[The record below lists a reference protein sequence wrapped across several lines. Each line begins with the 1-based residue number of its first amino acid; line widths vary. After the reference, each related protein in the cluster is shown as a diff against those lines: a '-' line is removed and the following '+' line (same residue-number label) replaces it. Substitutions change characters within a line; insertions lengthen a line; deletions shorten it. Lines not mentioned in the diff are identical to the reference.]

1 MRTEPIC
8 CGNAPPIA
16 RRKTWKTVWWHR
28 STQIVAD
35 RHLMLEKLGSDHRA
49 DRVASMVFGSG
60 LATPVAVEPRHG
72 IGTARLQFS
81 SYDVSIDYGTSVS
94 LKSWRSRAVS
104 ATSSASFSI
113 ESAGR
118 LLAGGCVVGGCG
130 ADRVGD
136 YRRIVT
142 RKKIGSANAYS
153 CWCSR
158 CCSSSLGSV
167 ACWCSGAH
175 CEGLRDQG

>member
-16 RRKTWKTVWWHR
+16 RHKTWKTVFWPR

-35 RHLMLEKLGSDHRA
+35 RQLMLEKLSSDHRA
-49 DRVASMVFGSG
+49 DRVASTVFGPG

-104 ATSSASFSI
+104 ATSSSLAKLVNGEPIPDFKRPVAQIRRFTNRQKPLRARQDSNLRPPGPEPGTLST
-113 ESAGR
+113 ELRAQR
-118 LLAGGCVVGGCG
+118 L
-130 ADRVGD
+130 
-136 YRRIVT
+136 
-142 RKKIGSANAYS
+142 
-153 CWCSR
+153 
-158 CCSSSLGSV
+158 
-167 ACWCSGAH
+167 
-175 CEGLRDQG
+175 